1 MYVSRDLL
9 LSSLFFFFILYN
21 FLLHQSVPLYIYI
34 HIYRIYTYI
43 YISLNRVYIY
53 RMPASNVLWTIVYT
67 SRWSATSRPCAYV
80 ARGRTCSRR
89 ISPSWCNTGI
99 GNGALYRTGNG
110 NGFSCR
116 RAWCNHC
123 YTAGNKTFSSARNF
137 ERRHCRASGPSKKRR
152 LATGEGEGG
161 EALDGNRPPPRRG
174 TTRPASAAAANT
186 WRNLFPVADNP
197 LRRHPASISL
207 LLSFQGECTT
217 NVTGR
222 TYSDLEKR
230 IEFLFQ
236 VIRKNNRLGM
246 ETNELTTLQRNTI
259 FFVLC
264 FFCFFF
270 FSLHPC
276 SFKSYFRFSN
286 EIDEFSFL
294 LCSIFFFL
302 FSLFFSRFV
311 YCLV

>member
-1 MYVSRDLL
+1 
-9 LSSLFFFFILYN
+9 
-21 FLLHQSVPLYIYI
+21 
-34 HIYRIYTYI
+34 
-43 YISLNRVYIY
+43 
-53 RMPASNVLWTIVYT
+53 MPASNVLWTIVYT

-80 ARGRTCSRR
+80 AHGHTCSRK
-89 ISPSWCNTGI
+89 ISPSWCNTGT

-116 RAWCNHC
+116 RVWCNHC
-123 YTAGNKTFSSARNF
+123 YTVDNKTFSSARNF

-152 LATGEGEGG
+152 LATEEEEE
-161 EALDGNRPPPRRG
+161 EALDDNRPPPRRG
-174 TTRPASAAAANT
+174 TTRPSAAAT

-197 LRRHPASISL
+197 HRHPSISH

-222 TYSDLEKR
+222 ISDLEKR

-259 FFVLC
+259 FVFLFFV
-264 FFCFFF
+264 FF
-270 FSLHPC
+270 FSIHAPSKATFASLTDRWVLFP
-276 SFKSYFRFSN
+276 S
-286 EIDEFSFL
+286 L
-294 LCSIFFFL
+294 LDIFFFYFIL
-302 FSLFFSRFV
+302 AFFFDLCIVSFMVICEERSRERERERRRKGKDRRDKINIREEETREYV
-311 YCLV
+311 YTYDLY

>member
-1 MYVSRDLL
+1 
-9 LSSLFFFFILYN
+9 
-21 FLLHQSVPLYIYI
+21 
-34 HIYRIYTYI
+34 
-43 YISLNRVYIY
+43 
-53 RMPASNVLWTIVYT
+53 MPASNVLWTIVYT

-89 ISPSWCNTGI
+89 ISPSWCNTGT

-116 RAWCNHC
+116 RVWCNHC

-259 FFVLC
+259 FL
-264 FFCFFF
+264 FFAFLFFF
-270 FSLHPC
+270 FSLSIHAPSKATFASLTRSTSSL
-276 SFKSYFRFSN
+276 SFFARY
-286 EIDEFSFL
+286 
-294 LCSIFFFL
+294 FFFYSR
-302 FSLFFSRFV
+302 FFFSRFV